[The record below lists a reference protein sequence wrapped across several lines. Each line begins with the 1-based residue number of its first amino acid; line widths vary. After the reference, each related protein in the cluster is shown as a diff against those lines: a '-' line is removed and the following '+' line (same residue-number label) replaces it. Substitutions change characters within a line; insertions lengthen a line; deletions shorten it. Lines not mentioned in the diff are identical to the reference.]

1 MDDQAI
7 YRKSGKGAEAIAS
20 RSLTGKLRTL
30 LILVDGK
37 KPVEELR
44 RLAAGLGEA
53 QDLLAQLAA
62 EGYLEQVA
70 APAAAPMAAPAVVP
84 VAPSAGKTV
93 APPASTLVPVK
104 QLATRLLLEA
114 IGPLAEDVCLQ
125 IEAASTLPQFVDA
138 MKRAYSMVREV
149 RGQAAA
155 DRFGQAVEARMP
167 AA

>member
-1 MDDQAI
+1 MDDRAI
-7 YRKSGKGAEAIAS
+7 YRKSGKGTEAIAS

-53 QDLLAQLAA
+53 QGLLTQLEA
-62 EGYLEQVA
+62 EGYLELVTPPVA
-70 APAAAPMAAPAVVP
+70 APASTPV
-84 VAPSAGKTV
+84 VAPSTGK
-93 APPASTLVPVK
+93 PAAAQPVPALAPVK
-104 QLATRLLLEA
+104 QLAARLLLEA
-114 IGPLAEDVCLQ
+114 LGPLADELCLK
-125 IEAASTLPQFVDA
+125 IEAASTLPQFVEA
-138 MKRAYSMVREV
+138 MKRAYAMVREV

-155 DRFGQAVEARMP
+155 DRFGQEVEAKMP

>member
-1 MDDQAI
+1 MDDRAI
-7 YRKSGKGAEAIAS
+7 YRKSGKGTEAIAS

-53 QDLLAQLAA
+53 QDLLTQLQG
-62 EGYLEQVA
+62 EGYLELVTPPVA
-70 APAAAPMAAPAVVP
+70 APVPTSMAAPSATKPAAAPTVPAL
-84 VAPSAGKTV
+84 A
-93 APPASTLVPVK
+93 PVK
-104 QLATRLLLEA
+104 QLAARLLLEA
-114 IGPLAEDVCLQ
+114 LGPLADELCLK
-125 IEAASTLPQFVDA
+125 IEAASTLPQFVEA
-138 MKRAYSMVREV
+138 MKRAYAMVREV

-155 DRFGQAVEARMP
+155 DRFGQEVEAKMP